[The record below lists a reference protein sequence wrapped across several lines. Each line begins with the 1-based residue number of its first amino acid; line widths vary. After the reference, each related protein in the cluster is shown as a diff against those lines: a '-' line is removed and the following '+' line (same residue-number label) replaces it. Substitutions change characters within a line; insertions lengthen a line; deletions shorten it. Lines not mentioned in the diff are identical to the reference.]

1 MNTSDMYTTLSTRTK
16 NKLSRIQQNI
26 FQLYPEISELGI
38 QIYDHTGFRGG
49 KSGFELCF
57 QIKSKKLND
66 AETDISCV
74 FTRDISQV
82 ESSSIMRQFRQR
94 YTSCVYNIH

>member
-1 MNTSDMYTTLSTRTK
+1 MYTTLSTRTK

-38 QIYDHTGFRGG
+38 QIHDHKGFRGG
-49 KSGFELCF
+49 KSGFEICF
-57 QIKSKKLND
+57 QVKSNKLND
-66 AETDISCV
+66 SKTDISCV

-82 ESSSIMRQFRQR
+82 EYSSIMRQFRQR
-94 YTSCVYNIH
+94 YNNCVYNIH